1 MPKSFVYCMYVCM
14 YVYTLFVSRVN
25 DGFETGIKS
34 DIEFEWMKLD
44 AEKEGKKTTLW
55 NLLCS
60 NNNYFRSLKLHFL
73 KN

>member
-44 AEKEGKKTTLW
+44 AEKEGKKTTFEICYAQTTIILGP
-55 NLLCS
+55 
-60 NNNYFRSLKLHFL
+60 
-73 KN
+73 